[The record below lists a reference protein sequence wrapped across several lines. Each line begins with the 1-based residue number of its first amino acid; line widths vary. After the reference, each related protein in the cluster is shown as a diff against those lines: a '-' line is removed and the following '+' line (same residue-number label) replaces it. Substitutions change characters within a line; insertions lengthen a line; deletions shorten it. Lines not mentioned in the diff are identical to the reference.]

1 MSLLISNKKELKEK
15 FQQQDYMANEEVLHT
30 VYNAIQLNMPI
41 LIEGPAGVG
50 KTELAKVLHKAFNLE
65 FLRVQCYEGIDF
77 SKVLYDF
84 HYPKQM
90 LTINALQGKIN
101 EELIGLSLNDSINHF
116 GDDTNFFDDRFLL
129 KRPLLQAIDG
139 DEQKVLL
146 IDEIDKS
153 DEEFEALLLEFLGE
167 FSVTIPE
174 YKTLT
179 CNPTAKPI
187 VILTSNSKR
196 ELSEA
201 LKRRC
206 LYLYIDYPTE
216 EIEASI
222 IQSKAHVDPAFAK
235 KVAKAVKNIREIPNL
250 KQRPSIAEA
259 ITWAQTL
266 LINLGDLSFNLDHRN
281 QINLTLNTLA
291 KNKRDL
297 ELIKS
302 SQYLR
307 GVEEAS

>member
-1 MSLLISNKKELKEK
+1 MPLISSKQDLMEQFEA
-15 FQQQDYMANEEVLHT
+15 QQYLASPEVIYT

-50 KTELAKVLHKAFNLE
+50 KTELAKVLHQAFNLE
-65 FLRVQCYEGIDF
+65 FLRIQCYEGIDF
-77 SKVLYDF
+77 SKVLYDY

-90 LTINALQGKIN
+90 ITINALQGKIN
-101 EELIGLSLNDSINHF
+101 EELEGLSINESINHF
-116 GDDTNFFDDRFLL
+116 GDDTNFFDERFLL

-139 DEQKVLL
+139 DQKKVLL

-174 YKTLT
+174 FKTVK
-179 CNPTAKPI
+179 CNPAAKPI
-187 VILTSNSKR
+187 VILTSNAKR

-216 EIEASI
+216 AMEASI
-222 IQSKAHVDPAFAK
+222 IQAKAQVDASFAI
-235 KVAKAVKNIREIPNL
+235 KVAKAVNNIRRIPNL
-250 KQRPSIAEA
+250 KQRPSIAES

-266 LINLGDLSFNLDHRN
+266 LINLGEMAFELNDSTEV
-281 QINLTLNTLA
+281 NLTLNTLL

-297 ELIKS
+297 EVVKS
-302 SQYLR
+302 QDYLKD
-307 GVEEAS
+307 VKNA

>member
-1 MSLLISNKKELKEK
+1 MPLISSKQDLMEQFEA
-15 FQQQDYMANEEVLHT
+15 QQYLASPEVIYT

-50 KTELAKVLHKAFNLE
+50 KTELAKVLHQAFQLE
-65 FLRVQCYEGIDF
+65 FLRIQCYEGIDF
-77 SKVLYDF
+77 SKVLYDY

-90 LTINALQGKIN
+90 ITINALQGKIN
-101 EELIGLSLNDSINHF
+101 EELEGLSINESINHF
-116 GDDTNFFDDRFLL
+116 GDDTNFFDERFLL

-139 DEQKVLL
+139 DQKKVLL

-174 YKTLT
+174 FKTVT
-179 CNPTAKPI
+179 CNPAAKPI
-187 VILTSNSKR
+187 VILTSNAKR

-216 EIEASI
+216 AMEASI
-222 IQSKAHVDPAFAK
+222 IQAKAQVDASFAI
-235 KVAKAVKNIREIPNL
+235 KVAKAVNNIRRIPNL
-250 KQRPSIAEA
+250 KQRPSIAES

-266 LINLGDLSFNLDHRN
+266 LINLGEMAFELNDSTEV
-281 QINLTLNTLA
+281 NLTLNTLL

-297 ELIKS
+297 EVVKS
-302 SQYLR
+302 QDYLKD
-307 GVEEAS
+307 VKNA

>member
-1 MSLLISNKKELKEK
+1 MPLISSKQDLMEQFEA
-15 FQQQDYMANEEVLHT
+15 QQYLASPEVIYT

-50 KTELAKVLHKAFNLE
+50 KTELAKVLHQAFQLE
-65 FLRVQCYEGIDF
+65 FLRIQCYEGIDF
-77 SKVLYDF
+77 SKVLYDY

-90 LTINALQGKIN
+90 ITINALQGKIN
-101 EELIGLSLNDSINHF
+101 EELEGLSINESINHF
-116 GDDTNFFDDRFLL
+116 GDDTNFFDERFLL

-139 DEQKVLL
+139 DQKKVLL

-174 YKTLT
+174 FKTVK
-179 CNPTAKPI
+179 CNPAAKPI
-187 VILTSNSKR
+187 VILTSNAKR

-216 EIEASI
+216 AMEASI
-222 IQSKAHVDPAFAK
+222 IQAKAQVDASFAI
-235 KVAKAVKNIREIPNL
+235 KVAKAVNNIRRIPNL
-250 KQRPSIAEA
+250 KQRPSIAES

-266 LINLGDLSFNLDHRN
+266 LINLGEMAFELNDSTEV
-281 QINLTLNTLA
+281 NLTLNTLL

-297 ELIKS
+297 EVVKS
-302 SQYLR
+302 QDYLKD
-307 GVEEAS
+307 VKNA

>member
-1 MSLLISNKKELKEK
+1 MPLISSKQDLMEQFEA
-15 FQQQDYMANEEVLHT
+15 QQYLASPEVIYT

-50 KTELAKVLHKAFNLE
+50 KTELAKVLHQAFNLE
-65 FLRVQCYEGIDF
+65 FLRIQCYEGIDF
-77 SKVLYDF
+77 SKVLYDY

-90 LTINALQGKIN
+90 ITINALQGKIN
-101 EELIGLSLNDSINHF
+101 EELEGLSINESINHF
-116 GDDTNFFDDRFLL
+116 GDDTNFFDERFLL

-139 DEQKVLL
+139 DQKKVLL

-174 YKTLT
+174 FKTVT
-179 CNPTAKPI
+179 CNPAAKPI
-187 VILTSNSKR
+187 VILTSNAKR

-216 EIEASI
+216 SMEASI
-222 IQSKAHVDPAFAK
+222 IQAKAQVDEAFAT
-235 KVAKAVKNIREIPNL
+235 KVAKVVNNIRSISNL
-250 KQRPSIAEA
+250 KQRPSIAES
-259 ITWAQTL
+259 ITWAQAL
-266 LINLGDLSFNLDHRN
+266 LINLGEMAFDLDHRN
-281 QINLTLNTLA
+281 ELNLTLNSLI

-297 ELIKS
+297 EVVKS
-302 SQYLR
+302 QDYLK
-307 GVEEAS
+307 GVEGL